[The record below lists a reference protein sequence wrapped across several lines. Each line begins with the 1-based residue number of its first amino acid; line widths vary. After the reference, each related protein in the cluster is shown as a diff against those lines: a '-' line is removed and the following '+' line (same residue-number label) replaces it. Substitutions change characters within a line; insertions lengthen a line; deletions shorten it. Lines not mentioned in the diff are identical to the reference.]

1 MPEKFVAPVIWIM
14 VSFFLGLFL
23 PQVVNGFIAPFF
35 TRKDIPETNTFMIAA
50 RVGIGIVLGFSFI
63 WFIVEFWKMAFVPV
77 LN

>member
-1 MPEKFVAPVIWIM
+1 MPEQFVAPVIWTM

-35 TRKDIPETNTFMIAA
+35 TKKNIPESNTFIIAA
-50 RVGIGIVLGFSFI
+50 RVGIGIVFGLSFI
-63 WFIVEFWKMAFVPV
+63 WFFVEFWKMAFMPV